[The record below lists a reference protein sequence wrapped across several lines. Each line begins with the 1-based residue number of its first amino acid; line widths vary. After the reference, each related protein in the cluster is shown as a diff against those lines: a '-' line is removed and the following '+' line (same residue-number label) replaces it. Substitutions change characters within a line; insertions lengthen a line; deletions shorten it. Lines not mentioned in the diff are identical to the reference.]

1 MAETT
6 VHALVLKRKDA
17 GESDRRLTLL
27 TREKGVIDVTAKG
40 ARKGGSRLAGSSEPL
55 TAGILHLA
63 EGKRN
68 AFITQAQPISSFPGL
83 RADYER
89 LTYALALTELA
100 AAVLPHDHPAE
111 DEFGFMIRALHDIEI
126 HQKPLVAL
134 IWAQLRLMELA
145 GFLPSFNICVQTGER
160 VQEAEPF
167 LSPHAGGYVTYEEAT
182 RYSDRYQT
190 RAEILYGLAACAEL
204 DEPPPTLKHAPESLR
219 ALLPF
224 WREVAGKTLPANE
237 AVILQVATLTRD

>member
-1 MAETT
+1 MPDST

-68 AFITQAQPISSFPGL
+68 AYITQAQPISSFPGL

-100 AAVLPHDHPAE
+100 ASVLPHDHPAE
-111 DEFGFMIRALHDIEI
+111 DEFGFMIRALHDLEI

-134 IWAQLRLMELA
+134 IWAELKLMELA
-145 GFLPSFNICVQTGER
+145 GFMPSFNVCVMSGER
-160 VQEAEPF
+160 VLEADPYI
-167 LSPHAGGYVTYEEAT
+167 SAHAGGYVTFIEAAKYT
-182 RYSDRYQT
+182 DRFQT
-190 RAEILYGLAACAEL
+190 RAEVLYGLAACAEL
-204 DEPPPTLKHAPESLR
+204 DEPPPTLKFANECLR
-219 ALLPF
+219 CLMPF
-224 WREVAGKTLPANE
+224 WREVAGKNLPANE
-237 AVILQVATLTRD
+237 SLIIQLTNC